1 MDYNAPYGSADPN
14 AGYVDR
20 NTPGAISGSRVPA
33 PAIEMPQREI
43 VTVIK
48 NAGLTPV
55 KTDPTQLD
63 QAIDK
68 KILAATG
75 GGGDDNYV
83 LMTQA
88 RVRLPIF
95 PEVLTADG
103 RLPVVSPSAGQVR
116 VPAGYEFL
124 HRGIFLVTTEQVDFV
139 TSANK
144 TYHLRWNPTDG
155 FALKDVADV
164 GYNPASL
171 AETDVTLDSGFD
183 DMLVARIET
192 NPSNIP
198 TVTNLVNRDRLMM
211 SAPMTAGVVV
221 SPGVNEARCT
231 QALDYGWA
239 RTPKQKAFTR
249 VFLETANTAYV
260 DGDEFIYTSYPGTP
274 VIDIPA
280 NRYAMNFV
288 HVVDMMAMPERLV
301 ASISA

>member
-20 NTPGAISGSRVPA
+20 NTPGAVSGSRVPA
-33 PAIEMPQREI
+33 AAVEMPQREI

-164 GYNPASL
+164 AYNSASL
-171 AETDVTLDSGFD
+171 AETVVSFDSTYD
-183 DMLVARIET
+183 DMLVARV
-192 NPSNIP
+192 
-198 TVTNLVNRDRLMM
+198 VTNSSNVATITNLTNKDRLF
-211 SAPMTAGVVV
+211 S
-221 SPGVNEARCT
+221 S
-231 QALDYGWA
+231 
-239 RTPKQKAFTR
+239 TR
-249 VFLETANTAYV
+249 QT
-260 DGDEFIYTSYPGTP
+260 GTP
-274 VIDIPA
+274 TSLGAGTLAYSATETVNWSRAAKLQAVSGSVQADMSPAASMDHIASWVDNIVIT
-280 NRYAMNFV
+280 RY
-288 HVVDMMAMPERLV
+288 
-301 ASISA
+301 SATARVRTDWQTGATSPSSAAYLDFNLGA